1 MIDQP
6 AIEARQQY
14 RADLDRL
21 IAQFEAKRGPIQTL
35 PIMGGDRKHKFR
47 ISCPERKAQA
57 HAKSVATR
65 ASRGLY
71 G

>member
-14 RADLDRL
+14 RSDLDRL

-35 PIMGGDRKHKFR
+35 PIMSGDRKHPFR

-57 HAKSVATR
+57 HEKSVETR
-65 ASRGLY
+65 RR
-71 G
+71 

>member
-6 AIEARQQY
+6 AIDARQQC
-14 RADLDRL
+14 RAFLD
-21 IAQFEAKRGPIQTL
+21 AKTAEFEAKRGPIQTL

-65 ASRGLY
+65 ASRGVY

>member
-6 AIEARQQY
+6 AIDARQQY
-14 RADLDRL
+14 RTDLASK

-65 ASRGLY
+65 RSAAP
-71 G
+71 